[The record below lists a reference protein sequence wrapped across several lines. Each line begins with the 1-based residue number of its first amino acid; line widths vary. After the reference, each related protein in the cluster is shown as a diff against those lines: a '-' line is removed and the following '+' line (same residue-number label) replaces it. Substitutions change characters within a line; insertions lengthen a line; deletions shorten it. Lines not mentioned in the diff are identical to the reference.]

1 MKSHNRI
8 EVIQRAKELISRNPV
23 YLDTETTGTGLSANI
38 LEIAVI
44 DHDGEILIDS
54 LVKPVGRID
63 PDAQAVHKITNEI
76 LAKAPRW
83 GEVWDQVE
91 AVLSNR
97 LVGIYNAE
105 FDLRLMR
112 QSHTSSWM
120 KWASPPGMEAFCI
133 MKLYA
138 QFYGDWNT
146 RRGSYRW
153 QSLDNAGKQCG
164 IPLSNT
170 HRAKDDTL
178 LTRAI
183 MAYMADQEV

>member
-38 LEIAVI
+38 LEIVVI

-54 LVKPVGRID
+54 FVKPVGRID

-76 LAKAPRW
+76 LAEAPRW

-120 KWASPPGMEAFCI
+120 KWELPPGMEAFCI

>member
-1 MKSHNRI
+1 MISHNRI

-23 YLDTETTGTGLSANI
+23 YLDTETTGTGPNSNI

-63 PDAQAVHKITNEI
+63 PDALAIHKITNEI
-76 LAKAPRW
+76 VADAPRW
-83 GEVWDQVE
+83 GEVWDQIE

-112 QSHTSSWM
+112 QSHTNSWM
-120 KWASPPGMEAFCI
+120 KWEPPPGMEAFCI

-138 QFYGDWNT
+138 QYYGDWNA
-146 RRGSYRW
+146 RRGGYRW
-153 QSLDNAGKQCG
+153 QSLGNAGKQCG

-183 MAYMADQEV
+183 MTYMADQLV